1 MRYILK
7 SKEKG
12 DINMVSE
19 MTPTRRVLAAVLGG
33 RVDYVPPA
41 NPLAQT
47 TTELM
52 KLCGASWPKA
62 HFDSKMM
69 ADLAAASYE
78 VCGIEAARPQFDIS
92 LEAEVLGCKLDW
104 DKPDRPPVT
113 GPAYTSPSD
122 VTWPDNLE
130 EAGRVPVVLGAID
143 ELMKRYDGML
153 PVIPLLTAPF
163 TVASHIAGVENMA
176 RWTKTNPEKAHA
188 FIEAATDFVIAYG
201 KLQAAYGAHIIFLAD
216 PSASSSLISPETYR
230 EFVLPAHKRIAME
243 ISCPQILHIC
253 GDASKLL
260 PYIKQ
265 SGIDCFSF
273 DTIPVWY
280 CRQVMGNDM
289 SILGSLDV
297 IDLMPNGTPEQ
308 VYDRTRECILQG
320 TDIVGTACGVSP
332 GTPLEN
338 LRAYVRACKET
349 PIPKYDD
356 VEDLIRQIGVGIGR
370 SMKENVLGGMRE

>member
-1 MRYILK
+1 
-7 SKEKG
+7 
-12 DINMVSE
+12 MVSE
-19 MTPTRRVLAAVLGG
+19 MTPTRRALAAVLGG

-41 NPLAQT
+41 NPLSQT

-52 KLCGASWPKA
+52 QVCNASWPKA

-69 ADLAAASYE
+69 ADLAAAPYE
-78 VCGIEAARPQFDIS
+78 VCGIEAVRPQFDIS

-104 DKPDRPPVT
+104 NKPDRPPVT
-113 GPAYTSPSD
+113 GPAYTDPSD
-122 VTWPDNLE
+122 ITWPDNLE
-130 EAGRVPVVLGAID
+130 EAGRIPVVLGAID
-143 ELMKRYDGML
+143 ELRKRYDGML
-153 PVIPLLTAPF
+153 PVIPVLTSPF
-163 TVASHIAGVENMA
+163 TVAGHIAGVENMA
-176 RWTKTNPEKAHA
+176 RWTKTAPEKAHA

-201 KLQAAYGAHIIFLAD
+201 KLQTAYGAHILFLAD
-216 PSASSSLISPETYR
+216 PSASGDLISAETYR
-230 EFVLPAHKRIAME
+230 EFVLPSHKRIAKE
-243 ISCPQILHIC
+243 IGCPQILHIC

-273 DTIPVWY
+273 DAVPVWY
-280 CRQVMGNDM
+280 CRQVVGNEM

-308 VYDRTRECILQG
+308 VYNRTRECILQG
-320 TDIVGTACGVSP
+320 ADIVGTSCGVSF
-332 GTPLEN
+332 GTSLEN

-349 PIPKYDD
+349 SIPKYDD

-370 SMKENVLGGMRE
+370 NMKENVLGGMKE